1 MNARIARSTDTLIS
15 VNKCLDSAY
24 MNQIPITCK
33 YFSSAIKGKL
43 VQKLTPFL
51 IECNAFENVCLLVV
65 RVGDDFFSVENGEY
79 GEKQTA
85 ILVVCHS
92 ASVVTLSCQ
101 VGESREGK
109 LIVVIQEHLQIV
121 KRVQF
126 Y

>member
-1 MNARIARSTDTLIS
+1 
-15 VNKCLDSAY
+15 
-24 MNQIPITCK
+24 MNQIPIK

-85 ILVVCHS
+85 ILVICHS

-126 Y
+126 YYLIYKKKIKLWYDSLS

>member
-1 MNARIARSTDTLIS
+1 
-15 VNKCLDSAY
+15 
-24 MNQIPITCK
+24 MNQIPIK
-33 YFSSAIKGKL
+33 IFSSAIKSKL

-51 IECNAFENVCLLVV
+51 IECDAFENVCLLVV
-65 RVGDDFFSVENGEY
+65 RVGDDFFCVENGEY

-92 ASVVTLSCQ
+92 APIVTLSCQ

-121 KRVQF
+121 KGSNFINQF
-126 Y
+126 IKKNKTMIYDILS

>member
-1 MNARIARSTDTLIS
+1 
-15 VNKCLDSAY
+15 
-24 MNQIPITCK
+24 MNQIPIK
-33 YFSSAIKGKL
+33 YFSSAVKGKL
-43 VQKLTPFL
+43 VQKFTPFL
-51 IECNAFENVCLLVV
+51 IENVCLLVV

-85 ILVVCHS
+85 ILVICHS
-92 ASVVTLSCQ
+92 ASIVTLSCQ